1 MAKERHLAHE
11 KCCLQPEAW
20 TRHLDQAAGQRAWV
34 LAPEKTGYQL
44 EKYKAVRLMREQT
57 TILCRQGRSPVV
69 RMILT
74 APQQGREALCR
85 QGCFL
90 WRKKN
95 IFLMIRSSLHRWRRR
110 TSVDEQWM
118 RTKIECKITLFNS
131 IYYRAYKRSG

>member
-1 MAKERHLAHE
+1 MRKGCTGIMLI
-11 KCCLQPEAW
+11 QPEAW

-34 LAPEKTGYQL
+34 LAPEITGYQL

-85 QGCFL
+85 LGCFL
-90 WRKKN
+90 WRKKDHFFDDK
-95 IFLMIRSSLHRWRRR
+95 IEPSQIPEADLLRR
-110 TSVDEQWM
+110 TVDENENRM
-118 RTKIECKITLFNS
+118 
-131 IYYRAYKRSG
+131 